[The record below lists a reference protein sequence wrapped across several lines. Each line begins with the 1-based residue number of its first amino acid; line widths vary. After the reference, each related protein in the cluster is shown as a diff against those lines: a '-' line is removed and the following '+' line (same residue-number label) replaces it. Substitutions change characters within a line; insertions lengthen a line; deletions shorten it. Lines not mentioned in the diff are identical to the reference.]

1 MLPRHLQDH
10 TYATTR
16 DIYVDIN
23 QQYADDISWATNVEH
38 KIEKIKKTIPS
49 QLKNY
54 NLHINESKTEE
65 YKIGRDGPEDW
76 KKCKY
81 LGTLLYTGSDII
93 RRKGLAISAF
103 NKLNHIFKN
112 KKLSTRLKVRVF
124 NAYVASIFLYNSELW
139 TMTTALEHKLNTFQ
153 RSLLRKLLNIR
164 WPQTISNRNLYEQT
178 NEILWSKKIKSRR
191 LSWLGHLLRLP
202 EDTPARQAL
211 AEAQRQVR
219 RPRGRPKTTWI
230 SAIQK
235 ELKEIHEDL
244 NLLAATEKAQD
255 RTLWMTIIEG
265 AMSNDEERT

>member
-1 MLPRHLQDH
+1 MKVLIKDVQLQVRIGRTTGSSIHTNIGVPQGDCLSPVLFTLYLAAALKASIPNQDHTYTKPAEPTADLLPRHLQDH

-16 DIYVDIN
+16 DIICRHKST
-23 QQYADDISWATNVEH
+23 IKSWATNAEH

-139 TMTTALEHKLNTFQ
+139 TMTRALEHKLNTFQ

-191 LSWLGHLLRLP
+191 LSYS
-202 EDTPARQAL
+202 
-211 AEAQRQVR
+211 
-219 RPRGRPKTTWI
+219 TT
-230 SAIQK
+230 
-235 ELKEIHEDL
+235 
-244 NLLAATEKAQD
+244 
-255 RTLWMTIIEG
+255 
-265 AMSNDEERT
+265 